1 MSTDRYRAPIAGT
14 VEGAISGGPIYEER
28 PRPELRVVR
37 PRADGEVGWRSVSL
51 SRLDR
56 PYARVKIVIER
67 VIGGV
72 LFLVAVPLMLVIGAL
87 IRLRMGPGVL
97 YTQER
102 VGRNGSTFRIVK
114 FRTMDTDRRSNDLGF
129 VGSDRRVV
137 HKTRDDPRHTGLGSV
152 LRRTSLDELPQLWNV
167 LRGDMVLVGPRPELT
182 TVVHK
187 HGLEGHPRHR
197 LKPGITG
204 LWQVSEHRNEL
215 LHETMDIDLDYI
227 EALSLMTDVRILF
240 RTLLMPFGGTGS

>member
-1 MSTDRYRAPIAGT
+1 
-14 VEGAISGGPIYEER
+14 
-28 PRPELRVVR
+28 
-37 PRADGEVGWRSVSL
+37 
-51 SRLDR
+51 
-56 PYARVKIVIER
+56 
-67 VIGGV
+67 
-72 LFLVAVPLMLVIGAL
+72 VALPLMLVIGAL

-102 VGRNGSTFRIVK
+102 VGRDGSTFRIVK

-137 HKTRDDPRHTGLGSV
+137 HKTRDDPRHTGLGSL

-187 HGLEGHPRHR
+187 HGLVEHPRHR

-204 LWQVSEHRNEL
+204 LWQVSEHRHEL

-227 EALSLMTDVRILF
+227 EELSLMTDVRILV
-240 RTLLMPFGGTGS
+240 RTLVMPFGGTGS